1 MAIILNPLWLLP
13 LWNHGPPFWFLY
25 SWLPSA
31 REDPEG
37 LCGPGRVVP
46 ANVAEGESQRITL
59 HEDGVSLG
67 CWATCVSIF
76 LFQELTENGA
86 SWYSD
91 WRAPNVTIFL
101 VSVGAFFCSILLEIV
116 FWCWDERISF
126 SHEQRWWQ
134 GQIYWKTYT
143 YVCICIS
150 IYFCTVLL
158 ITHQRLLYFNTGALL
173 EAQIFFQAFVFTFLI
188 TGLEKMLL
196 RGRN

>member
-1 MAIILNPLWLLP
+1 MESWSPILVPLLLTPKCKGRSRRAVWSWESGSCKRSRRRVSENHTPWGRREPGLLGYVREHLSVSGANRKRSVLIFWLKSTKCHHIL
-13 LWNHGPPFWFLY
+13 GV
-25 SWLPSA
+25 
-31 REDPEG
+31 
-37 LCGPGRVVP
+37 CG
-46 ANVAEGESQRITL
+46 S
-59 HEDGVSLG
+59 
-67 CWATCVSIF
+67 
-76 LFQELTENGA
+76 
-86 SWYSD
+86 
-91 WRAPNVTIFL
+91 
-101 VSVGAFFCSILLEIV
+101 FFCSILLEIV

-126 SHEQRWWQ
+126 SHEQRSWQ

-173 EAQIFFQAFVFTFLI
+173 EAQIFFQTFVFTFLI